1 MVRQYYTY
9 FKFEFCIYLFMYL
22 FNDLFICLACFQRKE
37 TSGLKTASL
46 PEDVVYEMTTYA
58 KFRNGDEMSSSPW
71 T

>member
-1 MVRQYYTY
+1 
-9 FKFEFCIYLFMYL
+9 MYL